1 MKNFLKNKKSTQS
14 LSALKTRRN
23 KVLKEKVSFYLL
35 YFFFYKIFY
44 FSFKFRMLR
53 KSSIILVRFL
63 FS

>member
-35 YFFFYKIFY
+35 YFFFIKFFIFH
-44 FSFKFRMLR
+44 LN
-53 KSSIILVRFL
+53 LGC
-63 FS
+63 